1 MKRHGATTIWEN
13 WQPFCSHCHP
23 MFGAPVRQLFEGILG
38 LRQPKGSGGWEK
50 VIFSPY
56 LPEKMNHAGGSVT
69 TPRGVIKVSLERR
82 GGKVISDISLPDGV
96 SVEKA

>member
-1 MKRHGATTIWEN
+1 
-13 WQPFCSHCHP
+13 
-23 MFGAPVRQLFEGILG
+23 
-38 LRQPKGSGGWEK
+38 
-50 VIFSPY
+50 
-56 LPEKMNHAGGSVT
+56 MNHAGGSVT